1 VRDGNDVEHH
11 KTVSGVA
18 VAVTEETLSQERPE
32 LPRRYANLRPWKP
45 GQSGNPAGRPVGA
58 RNKLS
63 EALLED
69 LLAEWLEGGREAIRA
84 MRLKDP
90 AQFVRVAVMALPRQV
105 KLEAD
110 EGPFSDMSNAELRRL
125 VEVLEVALA
134 AAGAAENGVEG
145 EQAAIGPQPPLLLP
159 AA

>member
-1 VRDGNDVEHH
+1 M
-11 KTVSGVA
+11 
-18 VAVTEETLSQERPE
+18 AVTDETLSQQRPE

-69 LLAEWLEGGREAIRA
+69 LYAEWLEGGREAIRA

-90 AQFVRVAVMALPRQV
+90 AQFVRVAVMALPRHV

-110 EGPFSDMSNAELRRL
+110 EGPFTDMGNAELRRL
-125 VEVLEVALA
+125 VELLREAMA
-134 AAGAAENGVEG
+134 ARAIENGVEG
-145 EQAAIGPQPPLLLP
+145 EQAAIRPQPPP
-159 AA
+159 SYRPRSKPSA

>member
-1 VRDGNDVEHH
+1 MDGEP
-11 KTVSGVA
+11 TP
-18 VAVTEETLSQERPE
+18 SQQVQMDGEPT
-32 LPRRYANLRPWKP
+32 PSQQGRYRGLAPQWKR
-45 GQSGNPAGRPVGA
+45 GQSGNPAGRPKGC
-58 RNKLS
+58 RNRLS

-69 LLAEWLEGGREAIRA
+69 LLAEWLEGGREAIRT

-90 AQFVRVAVMALPRQV
+90 AQFVRIAVMALPRHV

-110 EGPFSDMSNAELRRL
+110 EGPFSGMSNAELRRL
-125 VEVLEVALA
+125 VEVLEVARA
-134 AAGAAENGVEG
+134 AAAAAENGVEG